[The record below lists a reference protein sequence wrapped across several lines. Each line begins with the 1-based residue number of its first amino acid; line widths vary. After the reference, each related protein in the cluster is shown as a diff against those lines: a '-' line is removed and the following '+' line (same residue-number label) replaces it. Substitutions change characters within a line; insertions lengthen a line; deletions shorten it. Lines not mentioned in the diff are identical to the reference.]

1 MAARRVWSSSL
12 VPAGSATSSTVAGPI
27 ASIKIKPRPG
37 LI

>member
-1 MAARRVWSSSL
+1 MAARRVWSNGP

-27 ASIKIKPRPG
+27 ASIKIKSATG